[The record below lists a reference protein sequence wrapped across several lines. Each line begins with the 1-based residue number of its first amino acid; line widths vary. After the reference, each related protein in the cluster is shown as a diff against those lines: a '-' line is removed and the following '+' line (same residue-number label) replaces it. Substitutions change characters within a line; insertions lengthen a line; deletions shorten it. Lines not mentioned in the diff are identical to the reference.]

1 MNRKKHQVTQPAP
14 KPKSSKDE
22 PDLGTRDMKKILQK
36 IAQIRKNDTSSTIN
50 PGEAVQALD
59 EIQSDLSKLSTA
71 QETLNKVSD
80 ILAQKQKPTKP
91 VDSTKSTQNH
101 LKANANV
108 KPELPSPKPDAS
120 SRSKRKENINVAGA
134 NYATQQSQRD
144 GSSNGKSRHD
154 ILQEITSLVQTKHD
168 LEKGLSEILQTLNH
182 STDQRSLVAN
192 DTPGMSLDSKTVLHE
207 INKILMKTRKQEM
220 ESEKDKKESETKMK
234 VLAKTNEKDAKAK
247 QIEIEQLNLD
257 VKEFMEMVKQWL
269 PDIHERAIKAS
280 GRNKKGSLLK
290 SIHDL
295 IITDVKG
302 VVDIKEENKR
312 MNEEKVKAEACFAE
326 FIAFVEKVTGCI
338 VEKKSA
344 DKLEPNFKEMLKN
357 MKNHIKEKHEE
368 LSSTQASVDSILK
381 TSTDAITYMKQALR
395 STATTERM
403 DLLKYRG
410 ADEKI
415 KTIHMQ
421 IQEMT
426 DTIAELKLQ
435 EENLMKEIRE
445 SRKDLQAKTTECDNL
460 QLRLSKIAGA
470 KLTDGNPSITNL
482 SDPNRPMKLGDKF
495 SELYDNEWTDLLD
508 HFIKKMKGKEDHVIQ
523 NIFYILQICYKA
535 CQKKASMKVT
545 EAKEYARKAAAVI
558 LMDEKHQE
566 IDKVLEEYTADNR
579 QLMEARRRS
588 GDQVAALLAKELPKD
603 PAFLKLTKDYKA
615 DKAVIEK
622 IVQMSFFKSCVNICW
637 KMVIQDPPMFLH
649 PGVQK
654 GGKFD
659 KAVYREYTSSGQKV
673 VFTVWPA
680 LYLHEGGPLLQKGV
694 VKVE

>member
-1 MNRKKHQVTQPAP
+1 MYKKRSETTPVM
-14 KPKSSKDE
+14 KPSKNE
-22 PDLGTRDMKKILQK
+22 PDLGTREMKKILEK
-36 IAQIRKNDTSSTIN
+36 IAQIRKNDKSSTFN

-59 EIQSDLSKLSTA
+59 EIHSDLRKCYIA

-80 ILAQKQKPTKP
+80 ILAQKPKPTNP
-91 VDSTKSTQNH
+91 VDSTKPAQNH

-108 KPELPSPKPDAS
+108 KTGQSSPKPDAT
-120 SRSKRKENINVAGA
+120 SRSRAGA
-134 NYATQQSQRD
+134 TMVTRQNQRD
-144 GSSNGKSRHD
+144 GSSNSNTSRPD
-154 ILQEITSLVQTKHD
+154 ILQEIISLIKTKHD
-168 LEKGLSEILQTLNH
+168 LEKGLSGILQTLKP
-182 STDQRSLVAN
+182 STDQRTLLAN
-192 DTPGMSLDSKTVLHE
+192 NTPGMSVDSKAVLNE
-207 INKILMKTRKQEM
+207 INQILMQTRKQEV
-220 ESEKDKKESETKMK
+220 ESEKDKKETETKMK
-234 VLAKTNEKDAKAK
+234 VLAKTNEKDSKAK

-257 VKEFMEMVKQWL
+257 VKEFKEMVKQWR
-269 PDIHERAIKAS
+269 PDIYETATKAF
-280 GRNKKGSLLK
+280 GRNKKGSLLNCL
-290 SIHDL
+290 HDL
-295 IITDVKG
+295 IITEVKG
-302 VVDIKEENKR
+302 VVEIKEENKR
-312 MNEEKVKAEACFAE
+312 TNEEKVKAEACVAE
-326 FIAFVEKVTGCI
+326 FIDFVEKKTGRI

-344 DKLEPNFKEMLKN
+344 DTLEPNFKEMLKN
-357 MKNHIKEKHEE
+357 LKNHIEEHQVE
-368 LSSTQASVDSILK
+368 LSSLQASVGFVLK
-381 TSTDAITYMKQALR
+381 TSTDASTYMKQALR
-395 STATTERM
+395 LTTTTERL
-403 DLLKYRG
+403 DLLKYTG
-410 ADEKI
+410 IDNKI

-426 DTIAELKLQ
+426 DTYAELKSQ
-435 EENLMKEIRE
+435 EANLRKEIRE
-445 SRKDLQAKTTECDNL
+445 SQKNIQAKTTECDNL

-508 HFIKKMKGKEDHVIQ
+508 HFIKKMKGKEDQVIQ

-535 CQKKASMKVT
+535 CQQKASTKVT

-558 LMDEKHQE
+558 LMDEKHPE
-566 IDKVLEEYTADNR
+566 IDKVLEEYTNDNR

-603 PAFLKLTKDYKA
+603 PAFLKLTKDYKT

-622 IVQMSFFKSCVNICW
+622 IVQTSFFKSCVNICW

-649 PGVQK
+649 PGVKK
-654 GGKFD
+654 GGTFD
-659 KAVYREYTSSGQKV
+659 KSVYREYTSSGQKV